1 MIILAL
7 LKAREFTVSYMWSQ
21 CTFSEG
27 WSDPVGGGD
36 GYLTS
41 VVSSQFSDVIIV
53 QCSKKMVHVVILFCV
68 CLCKLA
74 GK

>member
-1 MIILAL
+1 M
-7 LKAREFTVSYMWSQ
+7 SYMWSQ

-41 VVSSQFSDVIIV
+41 VVSSLFSDVIII
-53 QCSKKMVHVVILFCV
+53 QCSKKMVPLVILFCM

>member
-1 MIILAL
+1 M
-7 LKAREFTVSYMWSQ
+7 SYMWSQ

-41 VVSSQFSDVIIV
+41 VVSSLFSDVIIIV
-53 QCSKKMVHVVILFCV
+53 QCSKKMVHVVILFCM

>member
-1 MIILAL
+1 
-7 LKAREFTVSYMWSQ
+7 MWLQ

-41 VVSSQFSDVIIV
+41 VVSSLFSDVIIV
-53 QCSKKMVHVVILFCV
+53 QCSKKMVHLVILFCM